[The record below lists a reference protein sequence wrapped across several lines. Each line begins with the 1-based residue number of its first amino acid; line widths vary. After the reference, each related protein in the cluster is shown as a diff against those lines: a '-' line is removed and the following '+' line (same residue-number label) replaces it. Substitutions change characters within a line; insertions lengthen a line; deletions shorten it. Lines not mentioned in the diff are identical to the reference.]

1 MVSSPVSRKAGSER
15 CKRRFPFVRSFK
27 LFQST
32 FLVTGCAALLA
43 LGLGGTARAQPAGG
57 AACNPAADGSNPC
70 PRKLHLHTQQPLS
83 TMATVGKAMFFD
95 PALSGS
101 GKFSCASCHVPSLHY
116 GPAGKTSVF
125 MGGVT
130 GDREGR
136 REIPSLT
143 YLERQPPFSIGPD
156 DAVADDV
163 APTIAVPVTGGA
175 HAAKSASNTAS
186 SAANLVPQGGLFLDG
201 RADTLHQQASG
212 PMFDPD
218 EMAGLPEKVT
228 ARLQTADYAAS
239 LRDLAGI
246 RGRKSSDFLLS
257 EGLFA
262 LARYQIE
269 DQKFHPYS
277 SKFDAWLQGKAR
289 FLPIERQGYLL
300 FNDPKKGNCAAC
312 HVDTVRGDGLPPLF
326 TDHQYEALAA
336 PRNPALTH
344 THDASY
350 YDLGVCDQKPG
361 GRKELAPY
369 CGMFATPTLRNVATR
384 HTFFHNGVFH
394 SLEDVMDFYVL
405 RDLEPGRFYPKGPD
419 GKVQAYNDIPAAYQD
434 NIDKSDAPFDRKPGE
449 APALNEAE
457 RKAIIA
463 FLQTLTDGWTGDATQ
478 ADASVTPQKN
488 P

>member
-1 MVSSPVSRKAGSER
+1 M
-15 CKRRFPFVRSFK
+15 RSFK

-32 FLVTGCAALLA
+32 CLVTGCAVLLT
-43 LGLGGTARAQPAGG
+43 LGLTGQVKAQPAAG
-57 AACNPAADGSNPC
+57 ASCNPAADGSNPC
-70 PRKLHLHTQQPLS
+70 PRTLHIHPQRPLS

-95 PALSGS
+95 QTLSGS
-101 GKFSCASCHVPSLHY
+101 GKLSCSSCHVPELHY
-116 GPAGKTSVF
+116 GPAGNTPVF
-125 MGGVT
+125 KGGA
-130 GDREGR
+130 GFDREGR

-175 HAAKSASNTAS
+175 HAAKSAVNTTS

-218 EMAGLPEKVT
+218 EMAAIPEKVS
-228 ARLQTADYAAS
+228 ARLQTADYAAP

-246 RGRKSSDFLLS
+246 RGKKSSDFLLS

-269 DQKFHPYS
+269 DQKFHSYS

-289 FLPIERQGYLL
+289 FSPIEREGYML

-326 TDHQYEALAA
+326 TDHQYEALGA
-336 PRNPALTH
+336 PRNPALQH
-344 THDASY
+344 THDQSY
-350 YDLGVCDQKPG
+350 YDLGVCDQKPE
-361 GRKELAPY
+361 GRKDLAPY
-369 CGMFATPTLRNVATR
+369 CGMFATPTLRNTATR

-405 RDLEPGRFYPKGPD
+405 RDLEPERFYPKGPD
-419 GKVQAYNDIPAAYQD
+419 GKALSYNDIPAAYRANVD
-434 NIDKSDAPFDRKPGE
+434 TTDAPFDRKPGQ
-449 APALNEAE
+449 APALTEAE

-463 FLQTLTDGWTGDATQ
+463 FLQTLTDGWTGDA
-478 ADASVTPQKN
+478 SQKESN
-488 P
+488 ATH

>member
-1 MVSSPVSRKAGSER
+1 MVSSADSCKVGSER
-15 CKRRFPFVRSFK
+15 SRRRFSFVRSFK

-43 LGLGGTARAQPAGG
+43 LGFAGDVNAQPAGG
-57 AACNPAADGSNPC
+57 DVCNPAVDGSNPC

-83 TMATVGKAMFFD
+83 AMAMVGQAMFFD

-101 GKFSCASCHVPSLHY
+101 GKYSCSSCHVPDLHY
-116 GPAGKTSVF
+116 GPAGNASVF
-125 MGGVT
+125 MGGMT

-163 APTIAVPVTGGA
+163 APTIAVPVAGGA

-228 ARLQTADYAAS
+228 ARLQTADYAAP
-239 LRDLAGI
+239 LRDLAGV
-246 RGRKSSDFLLS
+246 RGRKSPDFLLS

-269 DQKFHPYS
+269 NQAFHPYS
-277 SKFDAWLQGKAR
+277 SKFDAWLQGRAR
-289 FLPIERQGYLL
+289 FSPVEREGYLL
-300 FNDPKKGNCAAC
+300 FNNPRKGNCAAC

-336 PRNPALTH
+336 PRNSALQRN
-344 THDASY
+344 HDASY

-394 SLEDVMDFYVL
+394 TLEDVMDFYVL
-405 RDLEPGRFYPKGPD
+405 RDLEPQRFYPKGAD
-419 GKVQAYNDIPAAYQD
+419 GKVQVYNDIPAAYRG
-434 NIDKSDAPFDRKPGE
+434 NVDKTDAPFDRKPGE

-463 FLQTLTDGWTGDATQ
+463 FLQTLTDGWAGEGTQ
-478 ADASVTPQKN
+478 VEAPAQSQKK

>member
-1 MVSSPVSRKAGSER
+1 ML
-15 CKRRFPFVRSFK
+15 SFR
-27 LFQST
+27 LLQST
-32 FLVTGCAALLA
+32 LLVTGCAVLLGA
-43 LGLGGTARAQPAGG
+43 SAQWVKAEPAAG
-57 AACNPAADGSNPC
+57 AACRPAADGSNPC
-70 PRKLHLHTQQPLS
+70 PRSLRLEKQQPLS
-83 TMATVGKAMFFD
+83 MMATVGKAMFFD

-101 GKFSCASCHVPSLHY
+101 GKLSCASCHVPSLHY
-116 GPAGKTSVF
+116 GPAGNAPVF
-125 MGGVT
+125 KGGAA

-136 REIPSLT
+136 RAIPSLT

-156 DAVADDV
+156 DAVADDI

-175 HAAKSASNTAS
+175 HAAKSAVNTAS

-218 EMAGLPEKVT
+218 EMAATPEKVT
-228 ARLQTADYAAS
+228 ARLQAADYAAP

-246 RGRKSSDFLLS
+246 RGKASSDFLLS

-289 FLPIERQGYLL
+289 FSPLEREGYLL
-300 FNDPKKGNCAAC
+300 FNDPQKGNCAAC
-312 HVDTVRGDGLPPLF
+312 HVDTVRSDGLPPLF

-336 PRNPALTH
+336 PRNLALQH
-344 THDASY
+344 THDPDY

-361 GRKELAPY
+361 GRKDLAPY
-369 CGMFATPTLRNVATR
+369 CGMFATPTLRNAATR
-384 HTFFHNGVFH
+384 HSFFHNGVFH
-394 SLEDVMDFYVL
+394 SLEEVMDFYVL
-405 RDLEPGRFYPKGPD
+405 RDLEPERFYPAGPD
-419 GKVQAYNDIPAAYQD
+419 GRVQAYNDIPAAYRG
-434 NIDKSDAPFDRKPGE
+434 NIDTTDAPFDRRPGQ
-449 APALNEAE
+449 APALTKAE

-463 FLQTLTDGWTGDATQ
+463 FLQTLTDGWTEDTGQGKLSPCRD
-478 ADASVTPQKN
+478 
-488 P
+488 